1 MNAPP
6 EIGGRCAVESE
17 RQADERHSLIGC
29 AILTSAPH
37 SYHYSVAGRSGSG
50 VKRRGR
56 WCGDGSG
63 GGGGGAGSGGRAAGG
78 ERMV

>member
-1 MNAPP
+1 
-6 EIGGRCAVESE
+6 
-17 RQADERHSLIGC
+17 
-29 AILTSAPH
+29 
-37 SYHYSVAGRSGSG
+37 VAGRSGSG

-63 GGGGGAGSGGRAAGG
+63 GGGGAGSGGRAAGG

>member
-1 MNAPP
+1 M
-6 EIGGRCAVESE
+6 
-17 RQADERHSLIGC
+17 
-29 AILTSAPH
+29 
-37 SYHYSVAGRSGSG
+37 AGRSGSG

-63 GGGGGAGSGGRAAGG
+63 GGGGGGGGAGSGGRAAGG